1 MKVCFKCR
9 ESKPVTEFYRHP
21 QMGDGLLGK
30 CKECTKAD
38 ATATR
43 LAKIDHYRSYDRARA
58 SQPHRKALA
67 QRIQSRY
74 REQHPYRR
82 YAQSALRAALKAG
95 KVAPLPCLIC
105 GEKAEAHH
113 THYDAPLEVVWLCSA
128 HHKQA
133 HAMAR
138 KAA

>member
-9 ESKPVTEFYRHP
+9 TPKPLSEFYRHAA
-21 QMGDGLLGK
+21 MGDGHLGK

-38 ATATR
+38 ATAVR
-43 LAKIDHYRSYDRARA
+43 LAKIEHYRAYDRARA
-58 SQPHRKALA
+58 SAPHRRA
-67 QRIQSRY
+67 QASRLQKDY
-74 REQHPYRR
+74 RQQRPERK
-82 YAQSALRAALKAG
+82 YAQSALRAAMLAG
-95 KVAPLPCLIC
+95 KVTPLPCLIC

-113 THYDAPLEVVWLCSA
+113 PDYSSPLDVVWLCSP
-128 HHKQA
+128 HHKQT

>member
-1 MKVCFKCR
+1 MKVCFKC
-9 ESKPVTEFYRHP
+9 STQKPLSEFYRHAA
-21 QMGDGLLGK
+21 MGDGFLGK

-43 LAKIDHYRSYDRARA
+43 LARIEHYRAYDRARGNRQDGYGA
-58 SQPHRKALA
+58 IYKAK
-67 QRIQSRY
+67 
-74 REQHPYRR
+74 HPER
-82 YAQSALRAALKAG
+82 RAAQIALGSAVKSG
-95 KVAPLPCLIC
+95 KVIPLPCLIC

-113 THYDAPLEVVWLCSA
+113 THYDAPLEVVWLCPA
-128 HHKQA
+128 HHKQT